1 MNTKTYTVNTEQKE
15 RILKRLADIL
25 ESREG
30 ILFAFV
36 FGSFTGELPFHDIDV
51 AVYLSG
57 AREEAVTLD
66 ALELSSLLSGELG
79 MPVDVRPLNLA
90 SVPFRYQAIRGRL
103 LFEKDQDLTAQFI
116 EQTMQRYLDMKPF
129 LLTGMKEAF
138 SA

>member
-51 AVYLSG
+51 AVYLSE

-116 EQTMQRYLDMKPF
+116 ERT
-129 LLTGMKEAF
+129 
-138 SA
+138 